1 MTSSIY
7 HLLNPV
13 QIELLNN
20 SICTIA
26 EIKNLERKLELIQ
39 RIRTISSQYI
49 DLLLVSEGILK
60 GTSKIIGY
68 AIN

>member
-13 QIELLNN
+13 HIELLNN
-20 SICTIA
+20 SLCTIA

-39 RIRTISSQYI
+39 RIRTIYPQDI
-49 DLLLVSEGILK
+49 DVLFENEGIIK
-60 GTSKIIGY
+60 NRKEAIGY
-68 AIN
+68 ASN